1 MKIAFFSAFLKKNSP
16 TASERFQLV
25 KNFSIVSIG
34 GFAIAIALLS
44 ALYRQQAQR
53 DLLLSTEESHVAL
66 TQVLS
71 NALWPEYGQY
81 LFSIRSLDNQ
91 SLLSDATIRQANQRV
106 TAAVEGSKV
115 KKVKVFDANGRV
127 VLSTDASQIGLD
139 KSQSS
144 GFVAAQSGKIVS
156 QINHRDTSQAT
167 DGKSIEQ
174 YLLSSYIPIRS
185 GNFSGKVIG
194 AFEIYTDVTPTQ
206 RRIHLAQRTI
216 ILGSALVLSVLYG
229 ILLLFIRR
237 ADYLLSH
244 QYQQVL
250 ESEDRYRLQTNKLEE
265 TLANLKQT
273 QSQLIQSEKMSGLGQ
288 LVAGIA
294 HEINNPVNF
303 IAGNVCPAE
312 QYASD
317 LLTLVGHY
325 QEEYATPS
333 DTIQNMIEEVDL
345 EFLSE
350 DFPRLLSSIKVGA
363 QRITQI
369 VVALRTFSHLDEAD
383 RKPADIQL
391 GIESTLMVL
400 QHRLKA
406 QSVRPEI
413 EVFTDFCSLPLI
425 DCAPRALNQAFM
437 NILINAID
445 ALDEHYTSLV
455 KCQLSLN
462 PTAQAELACD
472 WHPQI
477 KISTELSSTQEVAIT
492 IADNGSGIPQDIQDR
507 IFDPFFTTKPVGKG
521 TGLGLS
527 TSHTIVTQQHGGRL
541 TVVSSPEGGTK
552 FVIKLPL

>member
-1 MKIAFFSAFLKKNSP
+1 MKITFLPAFLKTNSP
-16 TASERFQLV
+16 TAAKRFKLV
-25 KNFSIVSIG
+25 KNFSIISVG
-34 GFAIAIALLS
+34 GFAIAIFLLS

-53 DLLLSTEESHVAL
+53 DLLLSTEENHVAL

-71 NALWPEYGQY
+71 NTLWPEYGQY
-81 LFSIRSLDNQ
+81 LFSIRSLDDQ
-91 SLLSDATIRQANQRV
+91 LLLSDTTVRQANQRV
-106 TAAVEGSKV
+106 AATVEGSKV
-115 KKVKVFDANGRV
+115 KKVKVFDVNGRV
-127 VLSTDASQIGLD
+127 ILSTDASQIGLD

-144 GFVAAQSGKIVS
+144 GFLATQSGEIVS
-156 QINHRDTSQAT
+156 QINHRGISQAT
-167 DGKSIEQ
+167 DGKSVKQ

-194 AFEIYTDVTPTQ
+194 AFEVYTDVTSTQ
-206 RRIHLAQRTI
+206 HRIHLAQRTI
-216 ILGSALVLSVLYG
+216 ILSSALVLTVLYG

-250 ESEDRYRLQTNKLEE
+250 ESEDRYRLQTDKLEK

-273 QSQLIQSEKMSGLGQ
+273 QSQLIQSEKMSSLGQ

-303 IAGNVCPAE
+303 ITGNVYLAE

-317 LLTLVGHY
+317 LLSLV
-325 QEEYATPS
+325 EEYQKECETPS
-333 DTIQNMIEEVDL
+333 ETIKTMTEEIDL
-345 EFLSE
+345 AFLAE
-350 DFPRLLSSIKVGA
+350 DFPRLLSSIKAGA

-369 VVALRTFSHLDEAD
+369 VTALRTFSHLDESD
-383 RKPADIQL
+383 RKPVALNL
-391 GIESTLMVL
+391 GIESTLMIL

-406 QSVRPEI
+406 QSVRPKI
-413 EVFTDFCSLPLI
+413 EVFTDFRPLPLI
-425 DCAPRALNQAFM
+425 DCAPHALNQAFM

-445 ALDEHYTSLV
+445 ALDEHYASLV
-455 KCQLSLN
+455 NNQSSQNLTVQPK
-462 PTAQAELACD
+462 LACD
-472 WHPQI
+472 WSPQI
-477 KISTELSSTQEVAIT
+477 KISTELSSTQEVTVT
-492 IADNGSGIPQDIQDR
+492 IADNGSGIPQNIQDR

-541 TVVSSPEGGTK
+541 TVISSQQGTK

>member
-1 MKIAFFSAFLKKNSP
+1 MKITFLPAFLKTNSP
-16 TASERFQLV
+16 TAAKRFKLV
-25 KNFSIVSIG
+25 KNFSIISVG

-53 DLLLSTEESHVAL
+53 DLLLSTEENHVAL

-71 NALWPEYGQY
+71 NTLWPEYGQY
-81 LFSIRSLDNQ
+81 LFSIRSLDDQ
-91 SLLSDATIRQANQRV
+91 LLLSDTTVRQANQRV
-106 TAAVEGSKV
+106 AATVEGSKV

-127 VLSTDASQIGLD
+127 ILSTDASQIGLNNG
-139 KSQSS
+139 QSL
-144 GFVAAQSGKIVS
+144 GFIATQSGEIVS
-156 QINHRDTSQAT
+156 QINHRDISQAT
-167 DGKSIEQ
+167 DGESAKQ

-194 AFEIYTDVTPTQ
+194 AFEIYTDVTSTQ
-206 RRIHLAQRTI
+206 HRIHLAQRTI
-216 ILGSALVLSVLYG
+216 VLGSALVLIVLYG

-250 ESEDRYRLQTNKLEE
+250 ESEDRYRLQTDELEE
-265 TLANLKQT
+265 TLADLKQT
-273 QSQLIQSEKMSGLGQ
+273 QSQLIQSEKMSSLGQ

-303 IAGNVCPAE
+303 IAGNVHPAE

-317 LLTLVGHY
+317 LLSLVEEY
-325 QEEYATPS
+325 QKEYATPS
-333 DTIQNMIEEVDL
+333 ETIKTMTEEIDL
-345 EFLSE
+345 AFLAE
-350 DFPRLLSSIKVGA
+350 DFPRLLSSMKVGA

-369 VVALRTFSHLDEAD
+369 VTALRTFSHLDEAD
-383 RKPADIQL
+383 RKPVALHL

-413 EVFTDFCSLPLI
+413 EVFTDFRPLPLI
-425 DCAPRALNQAFM
+425 GCAPHALNQAFM

-445 ALDEHYTSLV
+445 ALDERYASLV
-455 KCQLSLN
+455 NNQSSQN
-462 PTAQAELACD
+462 PTVQPKLACD
-472 WHPQI
+472 WSPQI
-477 KISTELSSTQEVAIT
+477 KISTELSSTQEVMIT
-492 IADNGSGIPQDIQDR
+492 IADNGSGIPQNIQDR

-541 TVVSSPEGGTK
+541 TVISSQQGTK